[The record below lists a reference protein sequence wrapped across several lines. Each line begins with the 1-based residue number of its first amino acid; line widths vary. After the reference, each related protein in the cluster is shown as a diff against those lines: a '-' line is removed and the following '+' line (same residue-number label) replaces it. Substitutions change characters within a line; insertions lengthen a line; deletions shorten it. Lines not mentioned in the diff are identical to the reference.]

1 MSVNKSDKEWFQTW
15 AQEAYT
21 EPALVLGTLKGML
34 GCEDLTPRE
43 VVARCRFFLA
53 EVEKAKKG
61 VTPDALYPG
70 GAGRDCG
77 G

>member
-1 MSVNKSDKEWFQTW
+1 MKESDREWFRTW
-15 AQEAYT
+15 AKEAYT

-34 GCEDLTPRE
+34 ACEDLNQRE
-43 VVARCRFFLA
+43 IVARCRFFLA

-61 VTPDALYPG
+61 VTPDALYSG